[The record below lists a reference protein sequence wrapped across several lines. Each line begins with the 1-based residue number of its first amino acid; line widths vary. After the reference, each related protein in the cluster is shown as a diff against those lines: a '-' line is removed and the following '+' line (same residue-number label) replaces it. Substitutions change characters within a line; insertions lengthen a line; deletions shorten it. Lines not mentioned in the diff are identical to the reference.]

1 MNKTEKQVNIDQMH
15 SEFQDL
21 KNAVLMDF
29 RGLKVVEVTELRR
42 GVRKLSSRYLVVKNT
57 LAKKASEDSDVRE
70 VSKLFQGP
78 TAIAYTKSDVV
89 ALAKYLLEFAK
100 THPNLVFKGALVDG
114 KAVSAEQLD
123 AISKLPG
130 RPELLGKLI
139 YLLKAPVTNLAT
151 LLKTPV
157 RNLALGLNQ
166 VPK

>member
-1 MNKTEKQVNIDQMH
+1 MH

-78 TAIAYTKSDVV
+78 TAIAYTKGDVV

-100 THPNLVFKGALVDG
+100 IHPNLVFKGALVDG